1 MSSAAA
7 SASSAR
13 VAPEPLAMSPEEEMW
28 LEEQLELQLVEAGL
42 SDMPCDLGASCAAS
56 ELTAGEQAE
65 FDAWIESQARR
76 VSQESDSGTASV
88 SSL

>member
-1 MSSAAA
+1 
-7 SASSAR
+7 
-13 VAPEPLAMSPEEEMW
+13 MSPEEEMW

-42 SDMPCDLGASCAAS
+42 SDMPGDLGANSAAS
-56 ELTAGEQAE
+56 ELTPGEQAE

-76 VSQESDSGTASV
+76 VSQESSSGTAGV